1 MSWTDLDR
9 DDREAATT
17 AAPIEEE
24 DNSPPAQAR
33 GHQRCHERHHHVLQ
47 RVAGQPNAN
56 KAPADP
62 RPGEHHCSD
71 MGYRLPGKR
80 TTDDYLEE

>member
-1 MSWTDLDR
+1 MADLDR

-17 AAPIEEE
+17 AAPIEI

-33 GHQRCHERHHHVLQ
+33 GHQRCHECHHHVLQ
-47 RVAGQPNAN
+47 RVAGQPDAS

-62 RPGEHHCSD
+62 RPGEHHRSD
-71 MGYRLPGKR
+71 MGL
-80 TTDDYLEE
+80 